1 MPDVITLVNMG
12 LLRRIKWEPERTAY
26 KPFELPIKKE
36 ILSFL
41 RGILGRTTTVN
52 LWWNWQYGE

>member
-26 KPFELPIKKE
+26 KPFELPIKRKFF
-36 ILSFL
+36 LSSGGYWAGQPL
-41 RGILGRTTTVN
+41 
-52 LWWNWQYGE
+52 